1 MRKVAEPS
9 PDTVTD
15 HLRACNRV
23 AHLRSADRESFYAIH
38 LDVRNHVI
46 GVEEVSKG
54 TLSGVEVH
62 PRELFKGAILNNAS
76 KMIIAHN
83 HPSGIADASR
93 EDIALTER
101 IGKAGEML
109 GIPLLDH
116 VIVAGSKC
124 TSIRNDPEAGRH
136 VPWGGYEAVTPP
148 AKKKKRKTKAE

>member
-1 MRKVAEPS
+1 MRKVAEPN
-9 PDTVTD
+9 PVPVTD
-15 HLRACNRV
+15 YTQACSRVSHLQ
-23 AHLRSADRESFYAIH
+23 SADRESFYALH

-83 HPSGIADASR
+83 HPSGVASPSR
-93 EDIALTER
+93 EDIQLTER
-101 IGKAGEML
+101 IAKAGEML

-124 TSIRNDPEAGRH
+124 TSVRRDPEASRH
-136 VPWGGYEAVTPP
+136 VPWGGYEPEAAP
-148 AKKKKRKTKAE
+148 KKRKSKKD